1 MKYLLCDYFMSK
13 DYVKAVPQGT
23 IITNNLYAFELWKK
37 VVFLQK
43 ISLTCDDDSTVILI

>member
-37 VVFLQK
+37 VFLQK